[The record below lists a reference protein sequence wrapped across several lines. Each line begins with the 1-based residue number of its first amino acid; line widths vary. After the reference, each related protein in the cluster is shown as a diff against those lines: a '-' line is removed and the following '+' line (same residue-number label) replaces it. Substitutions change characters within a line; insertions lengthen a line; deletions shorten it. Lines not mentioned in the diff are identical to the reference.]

1 MWNGRRKERTALAV
15 ATAVVALTVA
25 ACSSAPSTSAS
36 STSTTRGA
44 RSATTSTSGATTT
57 STTSSATT
65 TTATL
70 VPQTSTSTEFYAPS
84 GNLECEID
92 NQFGQNSLTQAMCLT
107 ETPAQS
113 ATLGADSSLKQCTG
127 QLCLSNAALGTPQLP
142 YGTSITLGPFTCL
155 SMTTGMKCTLGNGN
169 GFVLARSGV
178 TPLGGV
184 TVRPPAADH
193 GSFRVRAIRK
203 SGTSRQR
210 SYLAVGPFGTG
221 SRSTSTTK
229 PASPSAR
236 M

>member
-92 NQFGQNSLTQAMCLT
+92 NQFGQDSLTQAMCLT
-107 ETPAQS
+107 ETPARS

-184 TVRPPAADH
+184 TVTQTT
-193 GSFRVRAIRK
+193 
-203 SGTSRQR
+203 SG
-210 SYLAVGPFGTG
+210 
-221 SRSTSTTK
+221 
-229 PASPSAR
+229 
-236 M
+236 